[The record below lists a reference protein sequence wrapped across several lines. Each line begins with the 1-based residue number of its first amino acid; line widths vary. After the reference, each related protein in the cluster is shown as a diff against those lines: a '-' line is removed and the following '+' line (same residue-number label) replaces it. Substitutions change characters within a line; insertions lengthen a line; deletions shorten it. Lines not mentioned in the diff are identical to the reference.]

1 MINNNYLNQITFMKK
16 NAYIKP
22 ELSVYEIEV
31 QEMIATSTTISEEKS
46 YDNESVSNYYDADNR
61 IWAD

>member
-1 MINNNYLNQITFMKK
+1 MKK

-31 QEMIATSTTISEEKS
+31 QEMIATSTTISEEKN